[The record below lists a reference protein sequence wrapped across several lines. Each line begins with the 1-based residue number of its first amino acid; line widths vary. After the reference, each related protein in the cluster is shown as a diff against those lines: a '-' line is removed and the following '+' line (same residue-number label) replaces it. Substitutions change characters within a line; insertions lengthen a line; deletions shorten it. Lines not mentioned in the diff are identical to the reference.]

1 MKTSRYNFVLYDEY
15 YGYWYNSLSGFYFR
29 LSLELSRKI
38 ESSLNCLDVLKRE
51 ATPLYDK
58 LTKYGFIIE
67 NNFDELAI
75 IRERHQRAV
84 HSKNYFLVILPTL
97 NCNFKC

>member
-51 ATPLYDK
+51 ATPLYDNLLNMVLLSK
-58 LTKYGFIIE
+58 TMLMSWQLLEKDIKERFILKTI
-67 NNFDELAI
+67 
-75 IRERHQRAV
+75 
-84 HSKNYFLVILPTL
+84 SW
-97 NCNFKC
+97 

>member
-38 ESSLNCLDVLKRE
+38 ESSLNCLDVLKTIVR
-51 ATPLYDK
+51 
-58 LTKYGFIIE
+58 
-67 NNFDELAI
+67 
-75 IRERHQRAV
+75 
-84 HSKNYFLVILPTL
+84 
-97 NCNFKC
+97 